1 MIPRTP
7 RCLWL
12 AGLCLIFA
20 TACNAGPGESPRA
33 PEAHVGV
40 PPVAGGET
48 SATPLA
54 LVAIDPMPSPRAAHT
69 ATRLRD
75 GRVLI
80 AGGCIANGCEEGIAG
95 DAIVFDPKTA
105 AFSPAGNLLEPRVG
119 HRAIALADGSVLLLG
134 GWTRSGVTDLV
145 ERYVPEAER
154 FEAAGRMLEP
164 RDGCS
169 ATLLADGTILIAG
182 GYGDGMRRLATAE
195 RYDPASG
202 HSRAAGSMSEPRM
215 SHTATLLADGRV
227 LVAGGSLSSREL
239 LATLEILDPAT
250 NAFTPVGTLTRAR
263 HKHAAIAMGDRVLLL
278 GGASIPESDGHFADS
293 EWWSGG
299 GTSAGPRMATARYKF
314 LDSLAA
320 LDDGSVLVAG
330 GGANAELLSADGAA
344 FATLDESIGQQL
356 AFATATALDDG
367 RILVAGGYDP
377 DIRVTRK
384 AWLVSRTTL
393 AGSSHPT
400 TTN

>member
-1 MIPRTP
+1 MMSRALH
-7 RCLWL
+7 CHWL
-12 AGLCLIFA
+12 TGLCLLAA
-20 TACNAGPGESPRA
+20 TACNAGTAEPTATSESRTDA
-33 PEAHVGV
+33 PSAS
-40 PPVAGGET
+40 PVESVTA
-48 SATPLA
+48 PLA
-54 LVAIDPMPSPRAAHT
+54 VAAIDPMPTPRAAHS

-80 AGGCIANGCEEGIAG
+80 AGGCVADGCEEGIAD
-95 DAIVFDPKTA
+95 DAIVFNPA
-105 AFSPAGNLLEPRVG
+105 SSRFSPAGKLVQPRVG
-119 HRAIALADGSVLLLG
+119 HRAIALDDGSVLLLG
-134 GWTRSGVTDLV
+134 GWTRAGVTDLV
-145 ERYVPEAER
+145 ERYVPETGR

-164 RDGCS
+164 RDGFS

-195 RYDPASG
+195 RYEPASG

-227 LVAGGSLSSREL
+227 LVAGGSRSSGEV
-239 LATLEILDPAT
+239 LATLEVLDPAT
-250 NAFTPVGTLTRAR
+250 NAFTPAGTLTRAR
-263 HKHAAIAMGDRVLLL
+263 HKHAAVAMGHRVLLL

-293 EWWSGG
+293 EWWSGD
-299 GTSAGPRMATARYKF
+299 GTSAGPRMATGRYKF
-314 LDSLAA
+314 LDSLAT

-330 GGANAELLSADGAA
+330 GGANAEVLSADGDA
-344 FATLDESIGQQL
+344 FATLDERIGQQL

-377 DIRVTRK
+377 DIRVSRK
-384 AWLVSRTTL
+384 AWLVSRSTP
-393 AGSSHPT
+393 ASSPHPT